1 MRFFK
6 PSKGL
11 IFKPGHVSARR
22 DRVFFF
28 NAGGR
33 MKKDELERRYKVCKA
48 MAEVCKKRKEFYLEK
63 FYRNA
68 AKGFLIKLEK

>member
-1 MRFFK
+1 
-6 PSKGL
+6 
-11 IFKPGHVSARR
+11 
-22 DRVFFF
+22 
-28 NAGGR
+28 

-68 AKGFLIKLEK
+68 AKGFLIKLER